1 MSPWC
6 APMPDRNAAIQAFLA
21 GTPWRDAGRDPLPGD
36 ASFRRYERLV
46 GGPSP
51 AMLMDA
57 PPPEEDV
64 RPFVRIARHLLG
76 LGLSA
81 PAIHAADEAQGL
93 LVIEDFGDATYTRLL
108 AAGTAEPAL
117 YELATDTLIAL
128 HRHPDAA
135 RVDAPP
141 YDLDAYLTEARL
153 LTDWFLPAM
162 DATPDAAAIAAYEE
176 IWRDVLPEAQSVP
189 ETLVLRDFHVD
200 NLMALDGRDG
210 VRRCGLLDFQDALIG
225 PVAYDMVSLLND
237 ARRDVPDTIRQ
248 AMTARYL
255 AAFPDLDPGAYA
267 AAAAI
272 LSAQRNCKIIGIFT
286 RLSRRDGKSGYLGHI
301 PRVWR
306 LLEADMAHPSLAPL
320 ADWIGRHAPPDLRRT
335 PDPTE

>member
-1 MSPWC
+1 M
-6 APMPDRNAAIQAFLA
+6 PMADRAAAIDAFLA
-21 GTPWRDAGRDPLPGD
+21 GTPWRDARRDPLPGD
-36 ASFRRYERLV
+36 ASFRRYVRLV

-64 RPFVRIARHLLG
+64 RPFVRIARHLLA

-93 LVIEDFGDATYTRLL
+93 LAIEDFGDATYTRLL
-108 AAGTAEPAL
+108 AAGSGEAAL

-135 RVDAPP
+135 TVDAPP
-141 YDLDAYLTEARL
+141 YDLDAYLAEARL

-162 DATPDAAAIAAYEE
+162 DAAPDESAIAAYEDL
-176 IWRDVLPEAQSVP
+176 WCAVLPETEAVP
-189 ETLVLRDFHVD
+189 RTLVLRDFHVD
-200 NLMALDGRDG
+200 NLMALEGRDG
-210 VRRCGLLDFQDALIG
+210 VGRCGLLDFQDALIG
-225 PVAYDMVSLLND
+225 PVAYDMISLLHD
-237 ARRDVPDTIRQ
+237 ARRDVPGALKQ
-248 AMTARYL
+248 SMTARYL
-255 AAFPDLDPGAYA
+255 AAFPEVDPGAYA

-272 LSAQRNCKIIGIFT
+272 LSAQRNCKIVGIFT

-306 LLEADMAHPSLAPL
+306 LLEADLAHPSLAPL
-320 ADWIGRHAPPDLRRT
+320 AAWLDRHAPPALRT
-335 PDPTE
+335 APPA